1 MILDW
6 SGGEVEEKMSFT
18 DGYISEEELSPTVWI
33 KKLEYSVYRIRI
45 APFHL
50 LVESP
55 LDVGKPVALHDA

>member
-1 MILDW
+1 M
-6 SGGEVEEKMSFT
+6 EEKMSFT